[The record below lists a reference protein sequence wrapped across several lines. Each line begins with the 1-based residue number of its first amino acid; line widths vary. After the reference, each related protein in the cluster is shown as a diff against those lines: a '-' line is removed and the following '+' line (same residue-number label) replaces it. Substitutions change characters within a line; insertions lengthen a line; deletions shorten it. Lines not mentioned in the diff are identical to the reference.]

1 MADSGEPTSNWAPLF
16 DTGTHQVATVEP
28 PGGSS
33 GPIPIFAPPEQV
45 PGVHAFLKRWVL
57 GLVLAA
63 VWLAAGV
70 AGMALYE
77 WWFASLDKTGPVFVV
92 LVYLVVCSVVGML
105 LAMVPGKPL
114 VTALSIA
121 LMSAPL
127 AATAGAG
134 LLYGS
139 YVYGWFGQ

>member
-1 MADSGEPTSNWAPLF
+1 
-16 DTGTHQVATVEP
+16 
-28 PGGSS
+28 
-33 GPIPIFAPPEQV
+33 
-45 PGVHAFLKRWVL
+45 
-57 GLVLAA
+57 
-63 VWLAAGV
+63 
-70 AGMALYE
+70 
-77 WWFASLDKTGPVFVV
+77 VFVV